1 MKLKEIK
8 KKKNIVSREDLI
20 WKKIFHTYIISS
32 RKSHTKIIHLRYILQ
47 HGMTKLNSLMDHIR
61 YSIFKIILSAS
72 YKKLKVKLHL
82 KLKLELINFG
92 LSTPEKKIKS
102 LGSA

>member
-1 MKLKEIK
+1 
-8 KKKNIVSREDLI
+8 
-20 WKKIFHTYIISS
+20 
-32 RKSHTKIIHLRYILQ
+32 
-47 HGMTKLNSLMDHIR
+47 MTKLNSLMDHIR

-92 LSTPEKKIKS
+92 LLTPEKEIKS
-102 LGSA
+102 VGSA